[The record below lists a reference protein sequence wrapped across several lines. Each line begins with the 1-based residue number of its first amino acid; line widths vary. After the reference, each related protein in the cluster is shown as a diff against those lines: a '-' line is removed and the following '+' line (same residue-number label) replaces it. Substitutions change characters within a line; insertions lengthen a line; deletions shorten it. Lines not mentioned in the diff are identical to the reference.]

1 MMSRI
6 IYGVLA
12 IGKIR
17 PYRIRQEL
25 VLGIAWP
32 VLETRCMPL
41 VLTDHFLQ
49 KNNICIQ
56 GTQVV
61 TQVMHH
67 HAPVEMRK
75 TLMNIVGC
83 NVQSVGH
90 TVRGKD
96 PDQEAAR
103 KKGRRADG

>member
-1 MMSRI
+1 MSV
-6 IYGVLA
+6 GLA
-12 IGKIR
+12 VPAVIAGHR
-17 PYRIRQEL
+17 RLDDTGAL
-25 VLGIAWP
+25 VGRA
-32 VLETRCMPL
+32 VAERREDAVARMQAGE
-41 VLTDHFLQ
+41 VAFL
-49 KNNICIQ
+49 
-56 GTQVV
+56 
-61 TQVMHH
+61 HH